1 MGFKFFEKILVFL
14 GLAEEE
20 EEENNEL
27 GTPEESRHSSSRR
40 GKVVSLHTS
49 KNLRVMVTEP
59 TDYDEAQ
66 SIAEN
71 LKNKFPVVV
80 NLEQADLDTAKRII
94 DFVSGAAF
102 AINGNFQKVSS
113 NIFIFTPPNVD
124 INATMSR
131 SEVEAFTGGTEEGRQ
146 EDE

>member
-1 MGFKFFEKILVFL
+1 MAGKFFEKVLIFL

-20 EEENNEL
+20 EEESNEIAS
-27 GTPEESRHSSSRR
+27 PEESPYSSSRR

-80 NLEQADLDTAKRII
+80 NLEHAELDTAKRII

-102 AINGNFQKVSS
+102 AINGNFQKVSH

-131 SEVEAFTGGTEEGRQ
+131 SEVEAFTGGSGEENQ

>member
-20 EEENNEL
+20 EEDNEL
-27 GTPEESRHSSSRR
+27 VEPEESRYSPSRR
-40 GKVVSLHTS
+40 GKVVSLNTS

-71 LKNKFPVVV
+71 LKSKYPVVV

-131 SEVEAFTGGTEEGRQ
+131 SEVEAFTGGTEEGRR

>member
-20 EEENNEL
+20 EEDNEL
-27 GTPEESRHSSSRR
+27 VEPEESRYSPSRR
-40 GKVVSLHTS
+40 GKVVSLNTS

-131 SEVEAFTGGTEEGRQ
+131 SEVEAFTGGTEEGRR